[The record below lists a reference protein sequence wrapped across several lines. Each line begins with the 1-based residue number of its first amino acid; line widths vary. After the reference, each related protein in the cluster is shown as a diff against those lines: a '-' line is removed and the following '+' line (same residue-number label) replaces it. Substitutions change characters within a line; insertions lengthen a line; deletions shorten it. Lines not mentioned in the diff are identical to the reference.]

1 LVNIINQSYGT
12 VGQLALLHYGRSQET
27 EADRLGL
34 TFMAMAGYDP
44 HNAVTF
50 WQRMAAQGGGQKQPE
65 FLSTHPADA
74 TRIANIQ
81 ARLPEAL
88 KYYKK

>member
-1 LVNIINQSYGT
+1 LYG
-12 VGQLALLHYGRSQET
+12 VGGQLFILHYSRAQET

-44 HNAVTF
+44 HNALAF
-50 WQRMAAQGGGQKQPE
+50 WQRMVAQGNGQQQPE

-81 ARLPEAL
+81 ARIPEAM
-88 KYYKK
+88 KYYVK